1 MANEVI
7 KFFGKL
13 LLLGVKT
20 CPNSAFLAAPGDFC
34 ATFLSFLSK
43 VVDISTAHIMFL
55 KANTSF
61 SSFVMVLRVHH
72 ISFRNGSRVHC
83 INCRGNMSTT
93 QMIINLNF
101 RFIDKN
107 VNWTCCIA
115 HSTNHVN
122 FRWSFIAISLFNNI
136 QHLLHLNWH
145 FWHLLVGSSLH
156 LSNEG
161 CWGNRRSPDH
171 WTIGSV
177 GG

>member
-43 VVDISTAHIMFL
+43 VVDISTAHIMVL

-83 INCRGNMSTT
+83 QDINVSLGRASQTG
-93 QMIINLNF
+93 LG
-101 RFIDKN
+101 K
-107 VNWTCCIA
+107 
-115 HSTNHVN
+115 
-122 FRWSFIAISLFNNI
+122 AISI
-136 QHLLHLNWH
+136 
-145 FWHLLVGSSLH
+145 
-156 LSNEG
+156 
-161 CWGNRRSPDH
+161 
-171 WTIGSV
+171 
-177 GG
+177 